1 MILLVWT
8 LRRSVL
14 IRMVGSLVESVET
27 RKRADCA
34 CCSFSTVLLLPD
46 PVIFRNCLMS
56 SSCCG
61 AELMKRL
68 MSFSAN
74 SRVLNAA
81 IAFPS
86 SCDVSLSATHSGIV
100 DDLRSS
106 SIVG

>member
-1 MILLVWT
+1 
-8 LRRSVL
+8 
-14 IRMVGSLVESVET
+14 
-27 RKRADCA
+27 
-34 CCSFSTVLLLPD
+34 
-46 PVIFRNCLMS
+46 MS

-61 AELMKRL
+61 VESMKRL

-74 SRVLNAA
+74 SKVLNAA

-86 SCDVSLSATHSGIV
+86 SFDVSLSAAHSGNV